1 MDARFPLAVVQMGR
15 YQDKVVWV
23 TGASSGFG
31 LELAKEFAR
40 EGATLVVSARRE
52 QNLKDL
58 ERQLGA
64 KKVLVLPLD
73 ITDESSIGAAVEKVL
88 NRFERI
94 DVLCNNAGLAQ
105 RSLAQETEL
114 KVYRQLMDTNF
125 FGAVALT
132 QALLPTF
139 IAQRAGHIVAT
150 SSVVGKFGAPLRAGY
165 AAAKHALHGYFDSLR
180 LELTAYHIKVTLI
193 VLGAV
198 NTEIAKV
205 ALKGDGTPSGKV
217 DLMQVQAPAAQEL
230 VGAVIDGL
238 IEGKRELIV
247 GRGLEIAGLE
257 VMRQDPDKFH
267 EMALAVS
274 RKQIADHTGAK

>member
-1 MDARFPLAVVQMGR
+1 MGR

-31 LELAKEFAR
+31 LELAKAFAR
-40 EGATLVVSARRE
+40 EGATLVLSARRE
-52 QNLKDL
+52 KNLREL
-58 ERQLGA
+58 ERQLGQ
-64 KKVLVLPLD
+64 KPVLVVPLD
-73 ITDESSIGAAVEKVL
+73 ITDEASVITAVEKVL
-88 NRFERI
+88 KKYERI
-94 DVLCNNAGLAQ
+94 DVLCNNAGLSQ

-139 IAQRAGHIVAT
+139 LKQRAGHIVVT
-150 SSVVGKFGAPLRAGY
+150 SSVVGKFGAPLRSGY

-180 LELTAYHIKVTLI
+180 LELAAYHIKVTLV
-193 VLGAV
+193 VLGSV
-198 NTEIAKV
+198 NTEISRV
-205 ALKGDGTPSGKV
+205 ALKGDGSPYGAM
-217 DLMQVQAPAAQEL
+217 DLMQAQGPPAQEL
-230 VGAVIDGL
+230 VGEVIDGL

-247 GRGLEIAGLE
+247 GKGLEIAGLE
-257 VMRQDPDKFH
+257 IMRQDPDKFH

-274 RKQIADHTGAK
+274 RKQISDHTGAQ